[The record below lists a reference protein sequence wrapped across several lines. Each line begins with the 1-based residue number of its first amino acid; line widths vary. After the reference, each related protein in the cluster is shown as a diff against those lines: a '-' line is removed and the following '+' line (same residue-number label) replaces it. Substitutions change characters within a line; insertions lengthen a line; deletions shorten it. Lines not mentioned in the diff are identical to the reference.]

1 MVSTLDELII
11 GFPHSSLPKVT
22 GEPTF
27 EDLKIICRLLNTHT
41 MSFYFYEGGGRH
53 GHLGLIMT
61 NAEYFTVATDLFL
74 PPDSPGPAATV
85 LTGMM
90 VAHIAKTARLH
101 TAVTR
106 VYRTYHNRD
115 QAFKK
120 MIIDAFEGPYLNA
133 LSDEIV
139 SYANCTSFQ
148 LLSHLLMDYAINAP
162 TELTQNYERL
172 NTRYDHNQPIKN
184 LFQKIQD
191 DPAFAVTGGQ
201 PYEDVMIVNVS
212 FTLVFNTGLFPDAC
226 RIWQSRPVADKTW
239 MQFKIDFAVAHW
251 EFRLMNQTAQQSGF
265 HSANI
270 LTVESYQRSP

>member
-1 MVSTLDELII
+1 MCSFLPTIWDRWLQLWW
-11 GFPHSSLPKVT
+11 GQHQYRLPK
-22 GEPTF
+22 
-27 EDLKIICRLLNTHT
+27 
-41 MSFYFYEGGGRH
+41 RH
-53 GHLGLIMT
+53 GYTPLRHAYI
-61 NAEYFTVATDLFL
+61 
-74 PPDSPGPAATV
+74 
-85 LTGMM
+85 
-90 VAHIAKTARLH
+90 AHTTMWIRHSIKW
-101 TAVTR
+101 
-106 VYRTYHNRD
+106 
-115 QAFKK
+115 
-120 MIIDAFEGPYLNA
+120 
-133 LSDEIV
+133 SDEIV
-139 SYANCTSFQ
+139 GYANCTSLQF
-148 LLSHLLMDYAINAP
+148 LSHFLTYYAIIAP
-162 TELTQNYERL
+162 TEITQNYEHL
-172 NTRYDHNQPIKN
+172 NTPYDPNQPIKN